1 MANQGRLN
9 QIILLI
15 DERGFISVSELSA
28 LLHVSEMTIR
38 RDLEQLDVQGR
49 LQRTYGGAASLRAR
63 AGANGN
69 GNDAASIEQRTVP
82 LLERV
87 DVLIATALNPKYDG
101 LLLDSIGSKKIIPI
115 VAESLSIEKEATVVA
130 VDNYQAGIELGRWA
144 GNYAL
149 EHWDGKAHILDL
161 TYYLANTQTRSRGFI
176 HGVTQVIPLAEVVL
190 SLDAQS
196 RYDTAYRLTQDALT
210 VHQQINIIF
219 AINDIIAWGAINA
232 CKDLG
237 IDSDKLIVLP
247 FGLEGNTLKD
257 ALLEGFFCK
266 AGLAMFPEIVG
277 SVCIEAAIAAYNHLA
292 LPAQL
297 VTPHAVLTPETL
309 HNLYRYT
316 DQGWEI
322 RWDKATDELKIPLPV
337 QTDHLPREEKLPR
350 RIRFIVPFSEHEWY
364 QNLVKPMRAY
374 SDRLGCEF
382 EIVDVHQSLKD
393 EVDFSRREIASAA
406 AKMVEPGDVIL
417 IDGGPLAIH
426 LAEALLEKQ
435 EVTVITNAIPV
446 FEILRGNPEIIIMLT
461 GGAYRFSSQVLVG
474 PTAEGALRE
483 LRADKL
489 FLTVT
494 GISLDFGLSHTNIS
508 EVTIKQA
515 MIRSAR
521 EVILLADHT
530 FFGQDSVIQVAS
542 PTVVNKPITDDA
554 LPASVRLD
562 LTKLGIEI
570 ILANA

>member
-1 MANQGRLN
+1 MANQERLN
-9 QIILLI
+9 QIIQLI
-15 DERGFISVSELSA
+15 DESGFSSVGELSK

-38 RDLEQLDVQGR
+38 RDLEQLDAQGR

-63 AGANGN
+63 GAGSA
-69 GNDAASIEQRTVP
+69 DPVLSEPRTVP
-82 LLERV
+82 LMERV
-87 DVLIATALNPKYDG
+87 DVMIATALNPKYDG
-101 LLLDSIGSKKIIPI
+101 LLLDRIGSKKVIPI
-115 VAESLSIEKEATVVA
+115 VAESLSIGDETTVVA
-130 VDNYQAGIELGRWA
+130 VDNYQAGVELGHWA
-144 GNYAL
+144 AQYAL
-149 EHWDGKAHILDL
+149 EHWDGQAHILDL

-176 HGVTQVIPLAEVVL
+176 HGIMQVLPWAEVAL

-196 RYDTAYRLTQDALT
+196 RYDTAYRLTRDALT

-232 CKDLG
+232 CKDMG
-237 IDSDKLIVLP
+237 IDPDRLIVLT

-257 ALLEGFFCK
+257 ALQQGLFCK

-277 SVCIEAAIAAYNHLA
+277 SVCIEAAVAAYNHRP

-297 VTPHAVLTPETL
+297 TTPHAILTAETL
-309 HNLYRYT
+309 PEIYQYAEQ
-316 DQGWEI
+316 DWEL
-322 RWDKATDELKIPLPV
+322 RWDVATRQYPMPLPV
-337 QTDHLPREEKLPR
+337 ELEQAKRNDKIPR
-350 RIRFIVPFSEHEWY
+350 RIGFIVPFGEHEWY
-364 QNLVKPMRAY
+364 QSLVKTMRAY
-374 SDRLGCEF
+374 SKRLGCEF
-382 EIVDVHQSLKD
+382 EIIDVHQSLKD
-393 EVDFSRREIASAA
+393 EVDLTRHEIARAA
-406 AKMVEPGDVIL
+406 ASMVAEGSVIL
-417 IDGGPLAIH
+417 IDGGPLAAY

-435 EVTVITNAIPV
+435 GITVITNAIPV
-446 FEILRGNPEIIIMLT
+446 FEILRANPAIMIILT
-461 GGAYRFSSQVLVG
+461 GGAYRFSSQALVG

-494 GISLDFGLSHTNIS
+494 GVSLDFGLSHTNIS

-530 FFGQDSVIQVAS
+530 FFGQNSVIQVAS
-542 PTVVNKPITDDA
+542 PTVVHKLITDDA
-554 LPASVRLD
+554 LPASVRLE